1 MTTYNPSSEIQMKI
15 KTKLMIN
22 LNATIILTTYMTV
35 EWYEASIKNWL
46 GLSNI
51 PV

>member
-22 LNATIILTTYMTV
+22 LNATLILTSYMTV
-35 EWYEASIKNWL
+35 EWYEAHIKNWL